1 MFGRRFFSTARVLRH
16 DNPLGLPRS
25 GTPPSFPRRRGLPE
39 KRKIRDVKKVIAVSS
54 AKGGV
59 GKSTIAGLYTQI
71 HEESNTRNTILVNL
85 ALSFAR
91 RGIRT
96 GILDTDIFGPS
107 IPTLLNLS
115 GEPRLDESKPPS
127 FPSPSLN
134 IILLPLTYSTLTKDN
149 CLLPLTNYGLKSMSM
164 GYLLPQAAA
173 SIPDSPLPMDT
184 TPISWR
190 GLMVTK
196 AMHQLL
202 HSVSWGPLD
211 VLVVDLPPGT
221 GDVQLT
227 INQEVI
233 VDGAVIVTTPQ
244 DIALRD
250 AVRGFGMFQRM
261 DVPVLGMVRN
271 MAFFAC
277 PQCGHKTKI
286 FSHGDHHH
294 KHDSHGQE
302 NDWGVVAECK
312 RLGVEF
318 LGDIPLD
325 ARVCEDA
332 DRGMPTVVAEE
343 SNKRSVRREAFLDVA
358 QKVARKVGLQW

>member
-1 MFGRRFFSTARVLRH
+1 MRQRSFFSTLRALQH
-16 DNPLGLPRS
+16 DNPLGLPKS
-25 GTPPSFPRRRGLPE
+25 GTPPTLRSRRGLPE
-39 KRKIRDVKKVIAVSS
+39 KRKIRDVAKVIAVSS

-59 GKSTIAGLYTQI
+59 GKSTIAEQACVKEKNLIVCLDYV
-71 HEESNTRNTILVNL
+71 VNL
-85 ALSFAR
+85 ALALAR

-107 IPTLLNLS
+107 IPTLLNLH
-115 GEPRLDESKPPS
+115 GEPRLD
-127 FPSPSLN
+127 
-134 IILLPLTYSTLTKDN
+134 STN
-149 CLLPLTNYGLKSMSM
+149 CLIPLTNYGLKSMSM
-164 GYLLPQAAA
+164 GYLLPHA
-173 SIPDSPLPMDT
+173 SSNNPSTDTSTTPPMDT

-211 VLVVDLPPGT
+211 VLILDLPPGT

-227 INQEVI
+227 IGQEI
-233 VDGAVIVTTPQ
+233 ILDGAVIVSTPQ

-261 DVPVLGMVRN
+261 DVPVLGMIRN
-271 MAFFAC
+271 MAFFEC
-277 PQCGHKTKI
+277 PHCGKETKI
-286 FSHGDHHH
+286 FSHSHE
-294 KHDSHGQE
+294 DSPEQ
-302 NDWGVVAECK
+302 GVVAQCN
-312 RLGVEF
+312 RLGIEF

-343 SNKRSVRREAFLDVA
+343 GNDNSARRRAFMSVAE
-358 QKVARKVGLQW
+358 KVARKVGLDWK

>member
-1 MFGRRFFSTARVLRH
+1 MMQRRLFSTFRALQH
-16 DNPLGLPRS
+16 ENPLGLPRS
-25 GTPPSFPRRRGLPE
+25 GTPPSFRSRRSLPE
-39 KRKIRDVKKVIAVSS
+39 KRKIRDVKKIIAVSS

-59 GKSTIAGLYTQI
+59 GKSTISDQTMELEHPIDRFT
-71 HEESNTRNTILVNL
+71 LVNL
-85 ALSFAR
+85 ALAFAR
-91 RGIRT
+91 RGFRT

-115 GEPRLDESKPPS
+115 GEPRLDDK
-127 FPSPSLN
+127 
-134 IILLPLTYSTLTKDN
+134 N
-149 CLLPLTNYGLKSMSM
+149 CLIPLTNYGLKSMSM
-164 GYLLPQAAA
+164 GYLLPQPEPNP
-173 SIPDSPLPMDT
+173 SSPSTIPMDT

-211 VLVVDLPPGT
+211 VLFLDLPPGT

-227 INQEVI
+227 IGQEVI

-261 DVPVLGMVRN
+261 EVPVLGMVRN

-277 PQCGHKTKI
+277 PQCGHQTRI
-286 FSHGDHHH
+286 FSHGDQHHD
-294 KHDSHGQE
+294 HDHAK
-302 NDWGVVAECK
+302 DWGVVAECK

-325 ARVCEDA
+325 AKVCEDA
-332 DRGMPTVVAEE
+332 DRGVPTVVSEE
-343 SNKRSVRREAFLDVA
+343 SQDRSVRRQAFLDVA
-358 QKVARKVGLQW
+358 EKVAHKIGLEW

>member
-1 MFGRRFFSTARVLRH
+1 MHQYAILTANNVLQAEASATILLTMMLFKRLFSTARVLQH

-59 GKSTIAGLYTQI
+59 GKSTIA
-71 HEESNTRNTILVNL
+71 VNL
-85 ALSFAR
+85 ALAFAR

-115 GEPRLDESKPPS
+115 GEPRLDE
-127 FPSPSLN
+127 N
-134 IILLPLTYSTLTKDN
+134 N
-149 CLLPLTNYGLKSMSM
+149 CLIPLTNYGLKSMSM
-164 GYLLPQAAA
+164 GYLLPSAQQTQ
-173 SIPDSPLPMDT
+173 SDHPDHPDQPIPMDP

-211 VLVVDLPPGT
+211 VLFLDLPPGT

-227 INQEVI
+227 INQEI
-233 VDGAVIVTTPQ
+233 VLDGAVIVTTPQ

-250 AVRGFGMFQRM
+250 AVRGIGMFQRM
-261 DVPVLGMVRN
+261 NVPVLGMVRN
-271 MAFFAC
+271 MAYFNC
-277 PQCGHKTKI
+277 PSCGTSTEIFGHGHK
-286 FSHGDHHH
+286 HLQGR
-294 KHDSHGQE
+294 E
-302 NDWGVVAECK
+302 EEWGVQAECR

-318 LGDIPLD
+318 LGDVPLD
-325 ARVCEDA
+325 AAVCRDA
-332 DRGMPTVVAEE
+332 DRGVPTVVAEE
-343 SNKRSVRREAFLDVA
+343 GTPESKRREAFVGIA
-358 QKVARKVGLQW
+358 EEVARRVGVQW

>member
-1 MFGRRFFSTARVLRH
+1 MFQLPARCVGTGRAFSTGAVFRGH

-25 GTPPSFPRRRGLPE
+25 GTPPAFRSRRGVGPPE
-39 KRKIRDVKKVIAVSS
+39 KRKIRDVKKVVAVSS

-59 GKSTIAGLYTQI
+59 GKSTVA
-71 HEESNTRNTILVNL
+71 VNL
-85 ALSFAR
+85 ALAFAR
-91 RGIRT
+91 RGIKT
-96 GILDTDIFGPS
+96 GILDADIFGPS
-107 IPTLLNLS
+107 VPTLLNLS
-115 GEPRLDESKPPS
+115 GEPRLD
-127 FPSPSLN
+127 N
-134 IILLPLTYSTLTKDN
+134 NN

-164 GYLLPQAAA
+164 GYLLPQTQTDNATGEV
-173 SIPDSPLPMDT
+173 PMDT

-211 VLVVDLPPGT
+211 VLVMDLPPGT

-227 INQEVI
+227 INQEI
-233 VDGAVIVTTPQ
+233 IIDGAVIVTTPQ

-271 MAFFAC
+271 MAYFAC
-277 PQCGHKTKI
+277 PNCGHETRI
-286 FSHGDHHH
+286 FSHGDGNH
-294 KHDSHGQE
+294 SHGE
-302 NDWGVVAECK
+302 DRGVLAECK
-312 RLGVEF
+312 RLGVDF

-332 DRGMPTVVAEE
+332 DRGVPTMVAEE
-343 SNKRSVRREAFLDVA
+343 SVDSARRQSFLAVAEQVA
-358 QKVARKVGLQW
+358 QKIGLDWR

>member
-1 MFGRRFFSTARVLRH
+1 MRRRLFSTFRHLEH

-25 GTPPSFPRRRGLPE
+25 GTVPAWRGRKGPPE
-39 KRKIRDVKKVIAVSS
+39 KRKIRDVNKVIAVSS

-59 GKSTIAGLYTQI
+59 GKSTIA
-71 HEESNTRNTILVNL
+71 VNL
-85 ALSFAR
+85 ALALAR

-115 GEPRLDESKPPS
+115 GEPRLDGK
-127 FPSPSLN
+127 
-134 IILLPLTYSTLTKDN
+134 N
-149 CLLPLTNYGLKSMSM
+149 CLIPLTNYGLKSMSM
-164 GYLLPQAAA
+164 GYLLPPPPADAKHLT
-173 SIPDSPLPMDT
+173 SDPTSPLMDT
-184 TPISWR
+184 TPITWR

-211 VLVVDLPPGT
+211 ALILDLPPGT

-227 INQEVI
+227 IGQEII
-233 VDGAVIVTTPQ
+233 VDGAVIVSTPQ

-250 AVRGFGMFQRM
+250 AVRGFGMFERM
-261 DVPVLGMVRN
+261 GVPVLGMVRN

-277 PQCGHKTKI
+277 PHCGEQTRI
-286 FSHGDHHH
+286 FSRGDVGRGHAHEH
-294 KHDSHGQE
+294 E
-302 NDWGVVAECK
+302 NGGVVAACK

-325 ARVCEDA
+325 ARVCQDA
-332 DRGMPTVVAEE
+332 DSGIPTVVAEE
-343 SNKRSVRREAFLDVA
+343 GDEHSVRRNAFMSVA
-358 QKVARKVGLQW
+358 EKVARKVGLDWK

>member
-1 MFGRRFFSTARVLRH
+1 MFTTSRSCLSH

-39 KRKIRDVKKVIAVSS
+39 KRRIRDVKKIVAVSS

-59 GKSTIAGLYTQI
+59 GKSTVA
-71 HEESNTRNTILVNL
+71 VNL
-85 ALSFAR
+85 ALAFAR
-91 RGIRT
+91 RGIKT

-115 GEPRLDESKPPS
+115 GEPRLDEH
-127 FPSPSLN
+127 
-134 IILLPLTYSTLTKDN
+134 N
-149 CLLPLTNYGLKSMSM
+149 CLVPLTNYGLKSMSM
-164 GYLLPQAAA
+164 GYLLPQTQ
-173 SIPDSPLPMDT
+173 PDSTTGELPMDT
-184 TPISWR
+184 TPITWR

-211 VLVVDLPPGT
+211 VLVMDLPPGT

-227 INQEVI
+227 INQEI
-233 VDGAVIVTTPQ
+233 IIDGAVIVTTPQ

-271 MAFFAC
+271 MAYFAC
-277 PQCGHKTKI
+277 PNCGHQTRI
-286 FSHGDHHH
+286 FSHGDSQH
-294 KHDSHGQE
+294 SHVHE
-302 NDWGVVAECK
+302 TDRGVVSECK
-312 RLGVEF
+312 RLGVDF

-325 ARVCEDA
+325 AQVCEDA
-332 DRGMPTVVAEE
+332 DRGKPTVVAEE
-343 SNKRSVRREAFLDVA
+343 SLEQSPRRQAFLDVA
-358 QKVARKVGLQW
+358 EQIATKIGLKWQ

>member
-1 MFGRRFFSTARVLRH
+1 MRRRMFSTFRSLQH

-25 GTPPSFPRRRGLPE
+25 GTPPSLKSRRGLPQ

-59 GKSTIAGLYTQI
+59 GKSTVA
-71 HEESNTRNTILVNL
+71 VNL
-85 ALSFAR
+85 ALAFAR

-107 IPTLLNLS
+107 VPTLLNLS
-115 GEPRLDESKPPS
+115 GEPRLDE
-127 FPSPSLN
+127 N
-134 IILLPLTYSTLTKDN
+134 N
-149 CLLPLTNYGLKSMSM
+149 CLIPLTNYGLKSMSM
-164 GYLLPQAAA
+164 GYLLPQTQT
-173 SIPDSPLPMDT
+173 DSATGEVPMDT

-211 VLVVDLPPGT
+211 VLVLDLPPGT

-233 VDGAVIVTTPQ
+233 IDGSVIVTTPQ

-271 MAFFAC
+271 MAYFAC
-277 PQCGHKTKI
+277 PNCGHQTRI
-286 FSHGDHHH
+286 FSHGDGNH
-294 KHDSHGQE
+294 SHGA
-302 NDWGVVAECK
+302 DRGVMAECK
-312 RLGVEF
+312 RLGVDF

-343 SNKRSVRREAFLDVA
+343 TAERSARRQAFLNVA
-358 QKVARKVGLQW
+358 EQVARKIGLDWH

>member
-1 MFGRRFFSTARVLRH
+1 MWFIASRGCAPMRRRMFSTFQSLQH

-25 GTPPSFPRRRGLPE
+25 GTPPSLKSRRGLPQ

-59 GKSTIAGLYTQI
+59 GKSTVA
-71 HEESNTRNTILVNL
+71 VNL

-107 IPTLLNLS
+107 VPTLLNLS
-115 GEPRLDESKPPS
+115 GEPRLDE
-127 FPSPSLN
+127 N
-134 IILLPLTYSTLTKDN
+134 N

-164 GYLLPQAAA
+164 GYLLPQTQT
-173 SIPDSPLPMDT
+173 DSATGEVPMDT

-211 VLVVDLPPGT
+211 VLVLDLPPGT

-233 VDGAVIVTTPQ
+233 IDGSVIVTTPQ

-271 MAFFAC
+271 MAYFAC
-277 PQCGHKTKI
+277 PNCGHQTRI
-286 FSHGDHHH
+286 FSHGDGNH
-294 KHDSHGQE
+294 SHGT
-302 NDWGVVAECK
+302 DRGVMAECK
-312 RLGVEF
+312 RLGVDF

-325 ARVCEDA
+325 AQVCEDA

-343 SNKRSVRREAFLDVA
+343 TAERSARRQAFLDVA
-358 QKVARKVGLQW
+358 EQVARKIGLDWH

>member
-1 MFGRRFFSTARVLRH
+1 M
-16 DNPLGLPRS
+16 
-25 GTPPSFPRRRGLPE
+25 
-39 KRKIRDVKKVIAVSS
+39 IAVSS

-59 GKSTIAGLYTQI
+59 GKSTIA
-71 HEESNTRNTILVNL
+71 VNL
-85 ALSFAR
+85 ALSLAR

-115 GEPRLDESKPPS
+115 GEPRLDE
-127 FPSPSLN
+127 N
-134 IILLPLTYSTLTKDN
+134 N
-149 CLLPLTNYGLKSMSM
+149 CLVPLTNYGLKSMSM
-164 GYLLPQAAA
+164 GYLLPQPK
-173 SIPDSPLPMDT
+173 PDPSQPTGNIPMDT

-211 VLVVDLPPGT
+211 VLVLDLPPGT

-227 INQEVI
+227 IGQELI

-250 AVRGFGMFQRM
+250 AVRGFGMFEKM
-261 DVPVLGMVRN
+261 NIPVLGMVRN
-271 MAFFAC
+271 MAYFAC
-277 PQCGHKTKI
+277 PQCGHQTKI
-286 FSHGDHHH
+286 FSHGE
-294 KHDSHGQE
+294 SHGHGSA
-302 NDWGVVAECK
+302 DSDSGVVAECK
-312 RLGVEF
+312 RLGVKF

-325 ARVCEDA
+325 AKVCEDA
-332 DRGMPTVVAEE
+332 DRGVPTVVSEE
-343 SNKRSVRREAFLDVA
+343 SDDRSVRRKAFLDVA
-358 QKVARKVGLQW
+358 QKVAQKIGLEWR

>member
-1 MFGRRFFSTARVLRH
+1 MLGSPSGAIARGTRLFSTCRALQH

-25 GTPPSFPRRRGLPE
+25 GTPPTFRSRRGLPE
-39 KRKIRDVKKVIAVSS
+39 KRKIRDVKKVVAVSS

-59 GKSTIAGLYTQI
+59 GKSTIA
-71 HEESNTRNTILVNL
+71 VNL

-91 RGIRT
+91 RGIKT

-115 GEPRLDESKPPS
+115 GEPRLDE
-127 FPSPSLN
+127 N
-134 IILLPLTYSTLTKDN
+134 N
-149 CLLPLTNYGLKSMSM
+149 CLVPLTNYGLKSIHAPTPPLSIM
-164 GYLLPQAAA
+164 GSTGRPN
-173 SIPDSPLPMDT
+173 PRPT
-184 TPISWR
+184 
-190 GLMVTK
+190 
-196 AMHQLL
+196 
-202 HSVSWGPLD
+202 
-211 VLVVDLPPGT
+211 PGT

-233 VDGAVIVTTPQ
+233 IDGAVIVSTPQ

-250 AVRGFGMFQRM
+250 AVRGIGMFQRM

-271 MAFFAC
+271 MAYFAC
-277 PQCGHKTKI
+277 PQCGTQTRI
-286 FSHGDHHH
+286 FSRGDSHHH
-294 KHDSHGQE
+294 AHGE
-302 NDWGVVAECK
+302 NHGVVAECK
-312 RLGVEF
+312 RLGVDF

-343 SNKRSVRREAFLDVA
+343 SVERSARRDAFLGVA
-358 QKVARKVGLQW
+358 EQVARKIGLDWH

>member
-1 MFGRRFFSTARVLRH
+1 MPTHRRLFSTLRALQH

-25 GTPPSFPRRRGLPE
+25 GTPPPFPRRRGLPE
-39 KRKIRDVKKVIAVSS
+39 KRKIRDVNKVVAVSS

-59 GKSTIAGLYTQI
+59 GKSTIA
-71 HEESNTRNTILVNL
+71 VNL
-85 ALSFAR
+85 ALALAR

-115 GEPRLDESKPPS
+115 GEPRLDEK
-127 FPSPSLN
+127 
-134 IILLPLTYSTLTKDN
+134 N
-149 CLLPLTNYGLKSMSM
+149 CLIPLTNYGLKSMSM
-164 GYLLPQAAA
+164 GYLLPQ
-173 SIPDSPLPMDT
+173 PLPAEGSSNQPMDT

-211 VLVVDLPPGT
+211 VLILDLPPGT

-227 INQEVI
+227 ITQEI
-233 VDGAVIVTTPQ
+233 ILDGAVIVSTPQ

-250 AVRGFGMFQRM
+250 AVRGVGLFQRTQ
-261 DVPVLGMVRN
+261 VPVLGMVRN

-277 PQCGHKTKI
+277 PRCGHHTRI
-286 FSHGDHHH
+286 FSRGEHAHNHGSGRD
-294 KHDSHGQE
+294 DE
-302 NDWGVVAECK
+302 NWGVLAECA
-312 RLGVEF
+312 RLGIDF

-332 DRGMPTVVAEE
+332 DRGVPTVVAEE
-343 SNKRSVRREAFLDVA
+343 GDEGSARRNAFLA
-358 QKVARKVGLQW
+358 IAEKVARKVGVEWK

>member
-1 MFGRRFFSTARVLRH
+1 
-16 DNPLGLPRS
+16 
-25 GTPPSFPRRRGLPE
+25 
-39 KRKIRDVKKVIAVSS
+39 
-54 AKGGV
+54 
-59 GKSTIAGLYTQI
+59 
-71 HEESNTRNTILVNL
+71 
-85 ALSFAR
+85 
-91 RGIRT
+91 
-96 GILDTDIFGPS
+96 
-107 IPTLLNLS
+107 
-115 GEPRLDESKPPS
+115 
-127 FPSPSLN
+127 
-134 IILLPLTYSTLTKDN
+134 
-149 CLLPLTNYGLKSMSM
+149 MSM
-164 GYLLPQAAA
+164 GYLLPQTQT
-173 SIPDSPLPMDT
+173 DTQTGEVPMDT

-211 VLVVDLPPGT
+211 VLVLDLPPGT

-233 VDGAVIVTTPQ
+233 IDGSVIVTTPQ

-271 MAFFAC
+271 MAYFAC
-277 PQCGHKTKI
+277 PNCGHQTKI
-286 FSHGDHHH
+286 FSHGDGDGNHHSCE
-294 KHDSHGQE
+294 DR
-302 NDWGVVAECK
+302 GVVAECK
-312 RLGVEF
+312 RLGVDF

-343 SNKRSVRREAFLDVA
+343 SAERSARREAFLSVA
-358 QKVARKVGLQW
+358 EQVARKIGLEWR

>member
-1 MFGRRFFSTARVLRH
+1 MTINKRLFSTFRCLQH

-25 GTPPSFPRRRGLPE
+25 GTPPRFPSRRGLPE
-39 KRKIRDVKKVIAVSS
+39 KRKIRDVKKVVAVSS

-59 GKSTIAGLYTQI
+59 GKSTIA
-71 HEESNTRNTILVNL
+71 VNL
-85 ALSFAR
+85 ALAFAR

-115 GEPRLDESKPPS
+115 GEPRLDEK
-127 FPSPSLN
+127 
-134 IILLPLTYSTLTKDN
+134 N
-149 CLLPLTNYGLKSMSM
+149 CLIPLTNYGLKSMSM
-164 GYLLPQAAA
+164 GYLLP
-173 SIPDSPLPMDT
+173 SSSPIPTSSPSPETSHARPPMDP

-211 VLVVDLPPGT
+211 VLFLDLPPGT

-227 INQEVI
+227 INQEI
-233 VDGAVIVTTPQ
+233 ILDGAVIVSTPQ

-250 AVRGFGMFQRM
+250 AVRGIGMFQRM

-277 PQCGHKTKI
+277 PACGEETRI
-286 FSHGDHHH
+286 FSAGLGKQHQHDHEGHEHG
-294 KHDSHGQE
+294 HGHGHGHE
-302 NDWGVVAECK
+302 HGNEGDWGVIAECK
-312 RLGVEF
+312 RLGVDF

-332 DRGMPTVVAEE
+332 DRGMPTVVSEE
-343 SNKRSVRREAFLDVA
+343 KDRSVRRDAFMAVA
-358 QKVARKVGLQW
+358 EKVARGVGIEW

>member
-1 MFGRRFFSTARVLRH
+1 MWSIPTSCAPVRSRLFSTFRVLQH

-25 GTPPSFPRRRGLPE
+25 GTPPSLKSRRGLPQ

-59 GKSTIAGLYTQI
+59 GKSTVA
-71 HEESNTRNTILVNL
+71 VNL

-96 GILDTDIFGPS
+96 GLLDTDIFGPS
-107 IPTLLNLS
+107 VPTLLNLS
-115 GEPRLDESKPPS
+115 GEPRLDE
-127 FPSPSLN
+127 N
-134 IILLPLTYSTLTKDN
+134 N
-149 CLLPLTNYGLKSMSM
+149 CLIPLTNYGLKSMSM
-164 GYLLPQAAA
+164 GYLLPQTQT
-173 SIPDSPLPMDT
+173 DTQTGEVPMDT

-190 GLMVTK
+190 GLMTF
-196 AMHQLL
+196 
-202 HSVSWGPLD
+202 
-211 VLVVDLPPGT
+211 PPGT

-233 VDGAVIVTTPQ
+233 IDGSVIVTTPQ

-271 MAFFAC
+271 MAYFAC
-277 PQCGHKTKI
+277 PNCGHQTKI
-286 FSHGDHHH
+286 FSHGDGDGNHHSCE
-294 KHDSHGQE
+294 DR
-302 NDWGVVAECK
+302 GVVAECK
-312 RLGVEF
+312 RLGVDF

-343 SNKRSVRREAFLDVA
+343 SAERSARREAFLSVA
-358 QKVARKVGLQW
+358 EQVARKIGLEWR

>member
-1 MFGRRFFSTARVLRH
+1 MTTLWDFHALS
-16 DNPLGLPRS
+16 
-25 GTPPSFPRRRGLPE
+25 TPPTFRSRRGLPE
-39 KRKIRDVKKVIAVSS
+39 KRKIRDVKKVVAVSS

-59 GKSTIAGLYTQI
+59 GKSTLA
-71 HEESNTRNTILVNL
+71 VNL

-91 RGIRT
+91 RGIKT

-115 GEPRLDESKPPS
+115 GEPRLDE
-127 FPSPSLN
+127 N
-134 IILLPLTYSTLTKDN
+134 N
-149 CLLPLTNYGLKSMSM
+149 CLVPLTNYGLKSMSM
-164 GYLLPQAAA
+164 GYLLPQTQA
-173 SIPDSPLPMDT
+173 DSTTGELPMDT

-211 VLVVDLPPGT
+211 VLILDLPPGT

-233 VDGAVIVTTPQ
+233 IDGAVIVSTPKTSHS
-244 DIALRD
+244 ATLY
-250 AVRGFGMFQRM
+250 AE
-261 DVPVLGMVRN
+261 LGCSSEWK
-271 MAFFAC
+271 FPC
-277 PQCGHKTKI
+277 SEC
-286 FSHGDHHH
+286 HHH
-294 KHDSHGQE
+294 AHGE
-302 NDWGVVAECK
+302 NHGVVAECK
-312 RLGVEF
+312 RLGVDF

-343 SNKRSVRREAFLDVA
+343 SAERSARRDAFLSVA
-358 QKVARKVGLQW
+358 EQVARKIGLNWH

>member
-1 MFGRRFFSTARVLRH
+1 MLGRRLFSTARVLQH

-25 GTPPSFPRRRGLPE
+25 GTPPPFPRRRGLPE

-59 GKSTIAGLYTQI
+59 GKSTIA
-71 HEESNTRNTILVNL
+71 VNL
-85 ALSFAR
+85 ALAFAR

-115 GEPRLDESKPPS
+115 GEPRLDDK
-127 FPSPSLN
+127 
-134 IILLPLTYSTLTKDN
+134 N
-149 CLLPLTNYGLKSMSM
+149 CLVPLTNYGLKSMSM

-173 SIPDSPLPMDT
+173 STTSSDPNTPLPMDT

-211 VLVVDLPPGT
+211 VLFLDLPPGT

-227 INQEVI
+227 IGQEI
-233 VDGAVIVTTPQ
+233 ILDGAVIVSTPQ

-261 DVPVLGMVRN
+261 EVPVLGMVRN

-277 PQCGHKTKI
+277 PQCGHQTRI
-286 FSHGDHHH
+286 FSHGESQHHH
-294 KHDSHGQE
+294 HHHGSE
-302 NDWGVVAECK
+302 DWGVVAECK
-312 RLGVEF
+312 RLGVDF

-343 SNKRSVRREAFLDVA
+343 SADRSARREAFLDVA
-358 QKVARKVGLQW
+358 EKVARKVGVEW

>member
-1 MFGRRFFSTARVLRH
+1 MILSPGGISLVRGRFFSTGRVLQH

-39 KRKIRDVKKVIAVSS
+39 KRKIRDVKKVVAVSS

-59 GKSTIAGLYTQI
+59 GKSTLA
-71 HEESNTRNTILVNL
+71 VNL

-115 GEPRLDESKPPS
+115 GEPRLDE
-127 FPSPSLN
+127 N
-134 IILLPLTYSTLTKDN
+134 N

-164 GYLLPQAAA
+164 GYLLPQTQSDNPTAEA
-173 SIPDSPLPMDT
+173 PMDT

-211 VLVVDLPPGT
+211 VLVLDLPPGT

-233 VDGAVIVTTPQ
+233 IDGAVIVTTPQ

-271 MAFFAC
+271 MAYFAC
-277 PQCGHKTKI
+277 PQCGHQTRI
-286 FSHGDHHH
+286 FSHGEHSGHAHAEDR
-294 KHDSHGQE
+294 
-302 NDWGVVAECK
+302 GVVAECR
-312 RLGVEF
+312 RLGVDF

-325 ARVCEDA
+325 AQVCEDA

-343 SNKRSVRREAFLDVA
+343 SAERSVRRQAFMDVA
-358 QKVARKVGLQW
+358 EQVARKIGLEWR

>member
-1 MFGRRFFSTARVLRH
+1 MANTSRRLFSTFRVLQH
-16 DNPLGLPRS
+16 ENPLGLPKS
-25 GTPPSFPRRRGLPE
+25 GTPPTFRSRRGLPE

-59 GKSTIAGLYTQI
+59 GKSTIA
-71 HEESNTRNTILVNL
+71 VNL
-85 ALSFAR
+85 ALAFAR
-91 RGIRT
+91 RGIKT

-107 IPTLLNLS
+107 IPTLLNLD
-115 GEPRLDESKPPS
+115 GEPRLDEK
-127 FPSPSLN
+127 
-134 IILLPLTYSTLTKDN
+134 N
-149 CLLPLTNYGLKSMSM
+149 CLIPLTNYGLKSMSM
-164 GYLLPQAAA
+164 GYLLPKPEPTL
-173 SIPDSPLPMDT
+173 SNNTHNRPPMDS

-190 GLMVTK
+190 GLMVSK

-211 VLVVDLPPGT
+211 VLFLDLPPGT

-227 INQEVI
+227 IGQEI
-233 VDGAVIVTTPQ
+233 ILDGAVIVSTPQ

-250 AVRGFGMFQRM
+250 AVRGVGMFQRM

-277 PQCGHKTKI
+277 PACGTQTRI
-286 FSHGDHHH
+286 FSAGL
-294 KHDSHGQE
+294 E
-302 NDWGVVAECK
+302 NKSGHTCSEADWGVLAECK

-343 SNKRSVRREAFLDVA
+343 GDGERSVRREAFMGVA
-358 QKVARKVGLQW
+358 EKVARRVGVDWGV